1 MKHGGYEMLKDAI
14 ALDDHRVAVTFEDG
28 TKGVFDCKP
37 YFGMGYYKP
46 LKDPAVFK
54 CVRVSLG
61 WLNWPGDIDIVA
73 DDVWDEAVRISD
85 SQMATV

>member
-46 LKDPAVFK
+46 LKDPAVFNGL
-54 CVRVSLG
+54 RLQDG
-61 WLNWPGDIDIVA
+61 IMTWNDGEIDIA
-73 DDVWDEAVRISD
+73 PEAVYAQSYPYEKV
-85 SQMATV
+85 A